1 MSIKAI
7 IELQAKAGKREDVL
21 KALEAVHESRLG
33 FPGFIGFARY
43 EVIDNPDS
51 IIEIAEWESAEARQ
65 KWLEASLESGV
76 MNRLIET
83 LGVPFKAITVRQVE

>member
-7 IELQAKAGKREDVL
+7 VELQAKPGKRENVL
-21 KALEAVHESRLG
+21 KALEAVHENRLG
-33 FPGFIGFARY
+33 FPGFIGFSRY

-51 IIEIAEWESAEARQ
+51 VIEIAEWETAEARQ

-76 MNRLIET
+76 MNRLVET
-83 LGVPFKAITVRQVE
+83 LGVPFKAITVREMK